1 MIIPRITRLS
11 SAARMTSHPDYRSA
25 KAGSLPDA
33 RRVVSGILSPPFRF
47 AHLQGFVCP
56 VMKSSG
62 NRIPL
67 ALAEF
72 FSKNSGLQLCT
83 SVWLEHTPHSN
94 AMIDRLHYLPEFFG
108 DVIPG
113 KYVIVDDV
121 YTSGSTLAGLKHH
134 IESHGGTVVAA
145 FTIGSSK
152 STCFQ
157 PDSRLLKILSARF
170 PGIDRYYDVDLLTA
184 PQVVYM
190 LRFRS
195 LQSLYERYYSH
206 CLEALYD

>member
-1 MIIPRITRLS
+1 MNIPRIIRLS
-11 SAARMTSHPDYRSA
+11 SAARMTSHPVYHSA

-33 RRVVSGILSPPFRF
+33 LRLVSDILPLPFRF
-47 AHLQGFVCP
+47 THLQGFVCP
-56 VMKSSG
+56 VMKTSG

-67 ALAEF
+67 ALAEY
-72 FSKNSGLQLCT
+72 FSRNSGLQLCNF
-83 SVWLEHTPHSN
+83 VWLKPAAHSN
-94 AMIDRLHYLPEFFG
+94 AMIDRLHYLPEFSG

-134 IESHGGTVVAA
+134 IESRGGLVVAA

-157 PDSRLLKILSARF
+157 PDKLLLKILQSRF
-170 PGIDRYYDVDLLTA
+170 PEIDHYYDINLLTA

-195 LQSLYERYYSH
+195 LQSLHERHYSH
-206 CLEALYD
+206 CLKALYA

>member
-1 MIIPRITRLS
+1 
-11 SAARMTSHPDYRSA
+11 
-25 KAGSLPDA
+25 
-33 RRVVSGILSPPFRF
+33 
-47 AHLQGFVCP
+47 
-56 VMKSSG
+56 MKPSG

-72 FSKNSGLQLCT
+72 FSNNSGQQLCT
-83 SVWLEHTPHSN
+83 SVWLKHTYHSN
-94 AMIDRLHYLPEFFG
+94 AMIDRLHYLPEFSG

-121 YTSGSTLAGLKHH
+121 YTSGATLAGLKHH
-134 IESHGGTVVAA
+134 IESHGGTVVDA

-157 PDSRLLKILSARF
+157 PDKLLLKILLSRF
-170 PGIDRYYDVDLLTA
+170 PGIDRYYDIDLLTA

-195 LQSLYERYYSH
+195 LQSLHESYYSH
-206 CLEALYD
+206 CLEALYA

>member
-1 MIIPRITRLS
+1 MNIPRITRLS
-11 SAARMTSHPDYRSA
+11 SAARMTSHPAYRSA

-33 RRVVSGILSPPFRF
+33 RRLVSDILPLLFRF
-47 AHLQGFVCP
+47 THLQGFVCP
-56 VMKSSG
+56 VMKPSG

-67 ALAEF
+67 ALAEY
-72 FSKNSGLQLCT
+72 FSQNSGLQLCT
-83 SVWLEHTPHSN
+83 SVRLKPAFHSN
-94 AMIDRLHYLPEFFG
+94 AMIDRLHYIPEFSG
-108 DVIPG
+108 DVFPG

-134 IESHGGTVVAA
+134 IESHGGIVVAA

-157 PDSRLLKILSARF
+157 PDRLLLKILLARF
-170 PGIDRYYDVDLLTA
+170 PEIDRYYDIDLLTA

-190 LRFRS
+190 LRFSSLRS
-195 LQSLYERYYSH
+195 LHERYYSH
-206 CLEALYD
+206 CLEALYA